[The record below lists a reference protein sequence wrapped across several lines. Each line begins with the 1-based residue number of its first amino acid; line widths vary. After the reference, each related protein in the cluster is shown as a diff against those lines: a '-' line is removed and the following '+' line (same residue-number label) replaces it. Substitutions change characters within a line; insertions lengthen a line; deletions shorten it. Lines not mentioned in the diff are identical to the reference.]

1 MTVNFCIGLDLG
13 SDTMKIAYAYTAD
26 GAERSGKISCGDT
39 SLTAIPAVAYFDA
52 ENDKW
57 YFGEQVD
64 KAAEESFITV
74 VKIKRLL
81 SLLSGAGGA
90 AVSAKNKD
98 YYRTGNEF
106 PNFYF
111 PRRKTVVKN
120 FDELVKNEMTFT
132 AAGHTPQS
140 VCEAYFDYLCGVV
153 KKRIAELVKLIGAD
167 RHGMLYSVVYP
178 PHSGAE
184 FTAEIDRLVERAFGK
199 APERSLSMTKAL
211 SVFAIHCGKIKKGES
226 ALIFNMGEE
235 EISVVKANLLANGL
249 SVDGVDGHNV
259 PLALGGNDIDDAVAD
274 YLEEGLFS
282 RETMGS
288 PSSGLQGHVVEYGL
302 QAKQYLF
309 VKDIKTAKILLGMS
323 GNGFFA
329 SGVPVCVSRDLY
341 IQKKI
346 TKEEFLRCTGIYANS
361 GTAKKILD
369 YILTE
374 IRRPLNFNVKKVF
387 LSGGLVETYGL
398 VDYLRREIKKSG
410 VEVCTFENDEID
422 YDEVEN
428 NGFNIMGHE
437 DAVYAPALGVALAAL
452 KDYKVK
458 TVIALSYGLR
468 LFTNDAYCKPFYAIL
483 VERGTELKNKENTFT
498 RKNITTGDRCEQSDE
513 MQVIAAPITER
524 EIQQRKY
531 REKISYFLL
540 TDGTVRMSM
549 PIDDR
554 VAMERL
560 KEAIGVRAISGGGF
574 IRNYYNGRRVYLPLG
589 ISIAIGVSIDSEGRA
604 KAYVTNNDGDRLVQ
618 VEYMRQI
625 GNAKDDRWA
634 RTGNTAYVKASA
646 VKFGFNLDGFVV
658 DGND

>member
-13 SDTMKIAYAYTAD
+13 SDTLKIAYAYGAD
-26 GAERSGKISCGDT
+26 GTERSGKISSGDT

-74 VKIKRLL
+74 VKIKKLL
-81 SLLSGAGGA
+81 SLLSGEGGA

-111 PRRKTVVKN
+111 PRRKTSFKS

-132 AAGHTPQS
+132 AEGHTPQS
-140 VCEAYFDYLCGVV
+140 VCEAYFSYVSGVV
-153 KKRIAELVKLIGAD
+153 KSRISELVKLIGAD
-167 RHGMLYSVVYP
+167 RYGMLYSVVYP
-178 PHSGAE
+178 SHSGAE
-184 FTAEIDRLVERAFGK
+184 FTAELERLVEKAFGK
-199 APERSLSMTKAL
+199 APERSLSMAKAL
-211 SVFAIHCGKIKKGES
+211 SVFAIHCGKIRKGES

-235 EISVVKANLLANGL
+235 EISVVKANLLTNGF
-249 SVDGVDGHNV
+249 SVDGVDGHNA
-259 PLALGGNDIDDAVAD
+259 PLALGGNDVDDAVAD
-274 YLEEGLFS
+274 YLEEGLYS

-288 PSSGLQGHVVEYGL
+288 PSSGEQGHVVEYGL
-302 QAKQYLF
+302 QSKQYLF

-323 GNGFFA
+323 GGGFFS

-346 TKEEFLRCTGIYANS
+346 TKSQFLECTGISTNS
-361 GTAKKILD
+361 GVAKKILD
-369 YILTE
+369 YITAE
-374 IRRPLNFNVKKVF
+374 VRRPLNFNVKKIF
-387 LSGGLVETYGL
+387 LSGGLVETHGL
-398 VDYLRREIKKSG
+398 VDYLRRELKKFG
-410 VEVCTFENDEID
+410 VEVCTFENETTD
-422 YDEVEN
+422 YENIEN

-437 DAVYAPALGVALAAL
+437 DAVYAPALGVAIAAL

-468 LFTNDAYCKPFYAIL
+468 LFTNDAYCRPFYAIL
-483 VERGTELKNKENTFT
+483 VERGTELKHKENTFT

-531 REKISYFLL
+531 SDKLPYFLL
-540 TDGTVRMSM
+540 ADGTVRMGM
-549 PIDDR
+549 PIEDR
-554 VAMERL
+554 AAMARL
-560 KEAIGVRAISGGGF
+560 NAAIGVRAISGGGY

-589 ISIAIGVSIDSEGRA
+589 VSIAIGVSIDSEGRA
-604 KAYVTNNDGDRLVQ
+604 KAYVTNNDSDRLVQ
-618 VEYMRQI
+618 IEYMRQI
-625 GNAKDDRWA
+625 GTGDRWV
-634 RTGNTAYVKASA
+634 REGTTAYVKASA
-646 VKFGFNLDGFVV
+646 IKFSFNLGGFVV

>member
-13 SDTMKIAYAYTAD
+13 SDTLKIAYAYGAD
-26 GAERSGKISCGDT
+26 GAEHSGKISCGDS

-52 ENDKW
+52 ENAKW

-81 SLLSGAGGA
+81 SLLSGEGGA
-90 AVSAKNKD
+90 AVGAKNKD
-98 YYRTGNEF
+98 YYRTGNQF

-111 PRRKTVVKN
+111 PRRKTATKN

-132 AAGHTPQS
+132 AEGFTPQS
-140 VCEAYFDYLCGVV
+140 VCEQYFDYVCNVV
-153 KKRIAELVKLIGAD
+153 QGRLARLKKLIGAD
-167 RHGMLYSVVYP
+167 RCGVLYSVVYP
-178 PHSGAE
+178 SHSGAE
-184 FTAEIDRLVERAFGK
+184 FTAELERLVERSFGK

-211 SVFAIHCGKIKKGES
+211 SVFAIDCGKIKRGES

-235 EISVVKANLLANGL
+235 EISVVKANVLANGL
-249 SVDGVDGHNV
+249 SVDGVDGHNL
-259 PLALGGNDIDDAVAD
+259 PLGLGGNDIDDAVAD
-274 YLEEGLFS
+274 YLEEGLYT

-288 PSSGLQGHVVEYGL
+288 PSSGQQGHIVEYGL
-302 QAKQYLF
+302 QSKQYLF
-309 VKDIKTAKILLGMS
+309 VKDIKTAKILLGMCKE
-323 GNGFFA
+323 GFFA

-341 IQKKI
+341 IQKKL
-346 TKEEFLRCTGIYANS
+346 TKEQFLACTGISENS
-361 GTAKKILD
+361 GVAKKILY
-369 YILTE
+369 YITDE

-387 LSGGLVETYGL
+387 LSGGLVETHGL
-398 VDYLRREIKKSG
+398 VDYLRREIKKLG
-410 VEVCTFENDEID
+410 VEVCTFENEEVD
-422 YDEVEN
+422 YDGVEN

-437 DAVYAPALGVALAAL
+437 DAVYAPALGVAIAAL

-458 TVIALSYGLR
+458 TVIAMSYGLR
-468 LFTNDAYCKPFYAIL
+468 LFTNDSYCRPFYAIL

-531 REKISYFLL
+531 KDKIGYFSLA
-540 TDGTVRMSM
+540 DGTVRMSM
-549 PIDDR
+549 PVDDR
-554 VAMERL
+554 VSMARL

-589 ISIAIGVSIDSEGRA
+589 VSIAIGVSIDSEGRA
-604 KAYVTNNDGDRLVQ
+604 KAYVTNNDGDRVVQ
-618 VEYMRQI
+618 IEYMRQI
-625 GNAKDDRWA
+625 GNAKDDRWV
-634 RTGNTAYVKASA
+634 RTGTTAYVKAGA
-646 VKFGFNLDGFVV
+646 IKFSFNLGGFVV